1 MIVDR
6 QGRRF
11 RKLRLSL
18 TAACNYAC
26 TYCVADGRRLVAA
39 RDELTAAS
47 MLRAVELLR
56 DVAGIDA
63 LRITGGEPLLSD
75 RLEPFLQGIGAL
87 ALQDISL
94 TTNGQLLAGKLP
106 LLRSAGIQR
115 VNVSLDTLD
124 PRAFRKIAKGGDL
137 QTVLNGIELARRSG
151 MSIKIN
157 MVPMRGSNLDQVM
170 PMLAFCLEQG
180 YELRF
185 IELMRMGHLAPH
197 AEAFRTQFVGQRE
210 LLELIGECYVF
221 TQTEAALDAT
231 ALRYS
236 VGERGA
242 FGIIA

>member
-39 RDELTAAS
+39 RDELAAAS

-63 LRITGGEPLLSD
+63 LRTTGGEPLLSD

-157 MVPMRGSNLDQVM
+157 MVPMRGSNFDQVM

-180 YELRF
+180 YNFSYPVRRPARADGAYRRVLCLHTNRGSA
-185 IELMRMGHLAPH
+185 RCH
-197 AEAFRTQFVGQRE
+197 
-210 LLELIGECYVF
+210 C
-221 TQTEAALDAT
+221 AAL
-231 ALRYS
+231 
-236 VGERGA
+236 
-242 FGIIA
+242 

>member
-6 QGRRF
+6 HGRRF

-56 DVAGIDA
+56 DVAGVEE

-75 RLEPFLQGIGAL
+75 RLEPFLQGIGKL

-115 VNVSLDTLD
+115 LNVSLDTLD
-124 PRAFRKIAKGGDL
+124 PSAFRTIAKGGDL
-137 QTVLNGIELARRSG
+137 QTVLNGIE
-151 MSIKIN
+151 
-157 MVPMRGSNLDQVM
+157 Q
-170 PMLAFCLEQG
+170 
-180 YELRF
+180 
-185 IELMRMGHLAPH
+185 
-197 AEAFRTQFVGQRE
+197 
-210 LLELIGECYVF
+210 
-221 TQTEAALDAT
+221 
-231 ALRYS
+231 
-236 VGERGA
+236 
-242 FGIIA
+242 